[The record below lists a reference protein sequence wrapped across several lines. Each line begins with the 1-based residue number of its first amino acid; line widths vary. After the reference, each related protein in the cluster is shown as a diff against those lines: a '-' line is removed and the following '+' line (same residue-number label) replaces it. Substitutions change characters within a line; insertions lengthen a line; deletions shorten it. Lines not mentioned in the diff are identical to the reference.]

1 MGIGRQ
7 MLAALPGTSLSLRA
21 DWTRL
26 FSAVWKPGRQLDT
39 LRRAELRTR
48 TEIRAAF
55 ERLAAE
61 FDISGHEVDEAMA
74 QVDDALSEL
83 TGEVEDDLAYD
94 AEQADQ
100 Y

>member
-1 MGIGRQ
+1 
-7 MLAALPGTSLSLRA
+7 MLAALPGASLSWRA
-21 DWTRL
+21 DWARL
-26 FSAVWKPGRQLDT
+26 FSGAWNPGRQLDT

-48 TEIRAAF
+48 TEIRAAL

-83 TGEVEDDLAYD
+83 TGEIEGDLAYD